1 MGTYPE
7 LIDHQVRNIFVE
19 LVQQRTGLLVRKVL
33 EAPLK
38 DPAAIRMRRELVDA
52 PAERVNESQ
61 PLGHHMLDD
70 LLHNL

>member
-52 PAERVNESQ
+52 PAKRGNESQ
-61 PLGHHMLDD
+61 PLGHDMLDD
-70 LLHNL
+70 LLHDL

>member
-38 DPAAIRMRRELVDA
+38 DPAAIRMRREFVHA
-52 PAERVNESQ
+52 PTEGRDE
-61 PLGHHMLDD
+61 PETLRDHMLDD
-70 LLHNL
+70 LLNNL